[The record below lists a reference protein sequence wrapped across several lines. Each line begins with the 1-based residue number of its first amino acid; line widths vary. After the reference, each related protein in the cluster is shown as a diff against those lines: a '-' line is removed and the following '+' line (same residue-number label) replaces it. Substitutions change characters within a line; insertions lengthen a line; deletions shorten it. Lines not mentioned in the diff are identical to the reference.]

1 MAWAAGDESRVMS
14 HGWMSRLHT
23 GAKRASAT
31 DFPLRVVAVDED
43 RKERVEFG
51 QLVPAL
57 PATDRDNNDKK
68 RGLARRPLQTPD
80 RPARSDNR
88 RGTVLS
94 RKSGKGGV
102 DEGSSHR
109 TCASS

>member
-23 GAKRASAT
+23 RAKRASAT

-88 RGTVLS
+88 ETVLS

-102 DEGSSHR
+102 DEGSSNR